1 MINTVFKIE
10 EFKEDCSKKLANVT
24 RAEGLNRMDLSRL
37 RRGVFSKGLSVDKF
51 LFCCKA
57 MNVSP
62 EVYTVYD
69 LEF

>member
-10 EFKEDCSKKLANVT
+10 EFKKDCSEKLAKITKV
-24 RAEGLNRMDLSRL
+24 EGLTRMDLSRI
-37 RRGVFSKGLSVDKF
+37 RRGKFSKALTVEKF
-51 LFCCKA
+51 LICCKA

-69 LEF
+69 LAF